1 MEPTGIEQQLSEPG
15 LPWLGRTGTSWKAS
29 ELRAL
34 TAASGSTLEGMSPKD
49 KRLLAR
55 EHLDAAQNAVMAERL
70 NDAVNAL
77 FYAGEAAVVALA
89 DQNEIDTKRHHG
101 LKADAATEMH
111 TKGVLAEDYGPA
123 LRILNQARKDIWYEG
138 EEPELNGG
146 LEDLVV
152 QVEGL
157 VEAAEAGE

>member
-1 MEPTGIEQQLSEPG
+1 
-15 LPWLGRTGTSWKAS
+15 
-29 ELRAL
+29 
-34 TAASGSTLEGMSPKD
+34 
-49 KRLLAR
+49 
-55 EHLDAAQNAVMAERL
+55 MAERL

-111 TKGVLAEDYGPA
+111 TKGVLAEDYGPV

-138 EEPELNGG
+138 EEPELNG
-146 LEDLVV
+146 
-152 QVEGL
+152 
-157 VEAAEAGE
+157 AAGGSSCPAHGGCERG

>member
-1 MEPTGIEQQLSEPG
+1 VGSVGSPAPSEP
-15 LPWLGRTGTSWKAS
+15 SKS
-29 ELRAL
+29 RAF
-34 TAASGSTLEGMSPKD
+34 TAVSGSTLEGMSPKD

-55 EHLDAAQNAVMAERL
+55 EHLDAAQSAVLAERV

-89 DQNEIDTKRHHG
+89 DQNEIDTKKHHG
-101 LKADAATEMH
+101 LKADAATELH
-111 TKGVLAEDYGPA
+111 KKGVLAEDYGPV

-138 EEPELNGG
+138 EEPELNGP
-146 LEDLVV
+146 LEDLVA

-157 VEAAEAGE
+157 VETAEAGE